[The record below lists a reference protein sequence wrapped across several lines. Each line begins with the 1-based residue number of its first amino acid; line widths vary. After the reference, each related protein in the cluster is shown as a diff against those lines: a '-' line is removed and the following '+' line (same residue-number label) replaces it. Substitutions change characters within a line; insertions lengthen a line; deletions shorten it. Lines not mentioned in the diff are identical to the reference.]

1 MTSPTTSRASAGL
14 LEAAGV
20 RVRRGRD
27 EVVRGVDLTVAEGE
41 VVAVLGPN
49 GAGKSTLLDTLG
61 GILTPSAGR
70 VDRRGRVA
78 TVMQTPG
85 LARRSALANVELALA
100 WWGVPRHDRRDRAR
114 EALRQMRAD
123 HLGHRP
129 AGALSG
135 GERRRV
141 HLARAVAIRP
151 DVMLLDEPFAGLD
164 PTTHAQLCDDTSS
177 ALRTAARAAV
187 VVLHDRS
194 EAWALA
200 DRVVVMF
207 DGEVVAQG
215 GPDDVLDRP
224 PTAQVARFLGYD
236 GELDDAATGTVLL
249 TRPAHVRVDPSG
261 ELAAT
266 ISRVTFV
273 EDGARVELRT
283 DAGSLRSHVSG
294 VRPTVGDEVRVRLVG
309 GVRFPRSASGRE

>member
-1 MTSPTTSRASAGL
+1 MTGPGSSEPL
-14 LEAAGV
+14 LVAAGV

-27 EVVRGVDLTVAEGE
+27 EVVRGVDLSVAEGE

-49 GAGKSTLLDTLG
+49 GAGKSTLLDALG
-61 GILTPSAGR
+61 GLLTPSAGQVHR
-70 VDRRGRVA
+70 HGRVA
-78 TVMQTPG
+78 TVMQSPG
-85 LARRSALANVELALA
+85 MARRSAQANVELALA
-100 WWGVPRHDRRDRAR
+100 WWGVRRGERRGRAQQ
-114 EALRQMRAD
+114 ALKQMRAD
-123 HLGHRP
+123 HLAHRP
-129 AGALSG
+129 AGSLSG

-141 HLARAVAIRP
+141 HLARAVAISP
-151 DVMLLDEPFAGLD
+151 DVLLLDEPFAGLD
-164 PTTHAQLCDDTSS
+164 PATHAQLCEDTSS

-207 DGEVVAQG
+207 DGTVLAEG
-215 GPDDVLDRP
+215 GPDEVLDHP

-236 GELDDAATGTVLL
+236 GELDDPATGTVLL

-266 ISRVTFV
+266 ISRVTPV

-283 DAGSLRSHVSG
+283 DAGVVYSQVSG
-294 VRPTVGDEVRVRLVG
+294 IRPSVGDEVRVRLLG
-309 GVRFPRSASGRE
+309 GVRFPQWTPGRG